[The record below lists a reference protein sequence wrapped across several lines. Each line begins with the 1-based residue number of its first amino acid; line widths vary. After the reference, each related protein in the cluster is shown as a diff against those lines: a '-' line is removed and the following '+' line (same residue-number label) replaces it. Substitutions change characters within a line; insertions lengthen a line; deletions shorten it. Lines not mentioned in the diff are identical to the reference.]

1 MVCWP
6 FVICGFLILL
16 FTVVCYGWW
25 ILGVF
30 LFDGFAASFLVCGVL
45 LSVIWMFVLISG
57 FLVLGWLL
65 GYCWCAVGW
74 FGFCFPPGF
83 LGFGFWWFGL

>member
-1 MVCWP
+1 MVC
-6 FVICGFLILL
+6 F
-16 FTVVCYGWW
+16 GWR

-45 LSVIWMFVLISG
+45 PSAVWMFVVISG
-57 FLVLGWLL
+57 FLVLGWLV

-83 LGFGFWWFGL
+83 LGFDFWWFGFVRFGGCL